1 MTEKTSWRR
10 GAEGW
15 KRGPWLVR
23 RKVVPSDEGEVW
35 ELVRKDASGLSRVL
49 KEGAT
54 ARGMMDQADTSDGL

>member
-1 MTEKTSWRR
+1 MPVETSWRR

-15 KRGPWLVR
+15 QRGPWLVR
-23 RKVVPSDEGEVW
+23 KKVVPGDEDEAW
-35 ELVRKDASGLSRVL
+35 ELVREDASGLSRVL